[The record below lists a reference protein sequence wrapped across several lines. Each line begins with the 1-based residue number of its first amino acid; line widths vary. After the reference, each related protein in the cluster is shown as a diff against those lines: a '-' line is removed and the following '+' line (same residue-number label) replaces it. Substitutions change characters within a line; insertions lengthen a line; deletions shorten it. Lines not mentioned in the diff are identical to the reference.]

1 MHLPYDVGWFSWM
14 SLLFFVSYVPPL
26 MALDLVMFCESC
38 ERDDLRWWMWMRQF
52 DVFCELDL
60 LALDLILGRG
70 SHLDSDL
77 DASPVS
83 NYRVTEQDPLV

>member
-1 MHLPYDVGWFSWM
+1 MHLPYDVDWFSWM
-14 SLLFFVSYVPPL
+14 SLLFFESYVPPL
-26 MALDLVMFCESC
+26 MALDLVMFCESF
-38 ERDDLRWWMWMRQF
+38 EREYLRWWRWVPQF
-52 DVFCELDL
+52 DEFYELDL
-60 LALDLILGRG
+60 LALDLILGQV